1 MKNFLKFIGLIFVII
16 IIASAI
22 NGVSKDKNSNVSVD
36 KDKKTEKQQEVK
48 EKKKDY

>member
-22 NGVSKDKNSNVSVD
+22 NSVSKDKNSNVSVD
-36 KDKKTEKQQEVK
+36 TDKKRLNVK
-48 EKKKDY
+48 NGGIKIP